1 MDILLGWLFC
11 AIYILMTAMGIR
23 LLHSHSPALLAV
35 GLSFLG
41 YLALLASAM
50 LAFGTNSFW
59 SISIS
64 YWFGCL
70 CFLMVFG
77 AVYKSISLRVLD
89 QLALSSAD
97 RVHEKVLSDA
107 YIKSESFD
115 RRLDVILENG
125 YAEKTVAGY
134 SLLPKGQ
141 RLARIVKWFH
151 RIFSIERSG

>member
-11 AIYILMTAMGIR
+11 VIYILTTALVVR
-23 LLHSHSPALLAV
+23 VARSYSPALLAV

-41 YLALLASAM
+41 YLALLVSA
-50 LAFGTNSFW
+50 LFALGTNSFW
-59 SISIS
+59 SISVS

-89 QLALSSAD
+89 QISQSPTD
-97 RVHEKVLSDA
+97 RLDEAVLSGE
-107 YIKSESFD
+107 YIKSDSFD
-115 RRLDVILENG
+115 RRLTVILENG
-125 YAEKTVAGY
+125 YAEKTELGF

-141 RLARIVKWFH
+141 RLARIVRWFH
-151 RIFSIERSG
+151 RTFSIERSG